1 MKSALEQFVSDENQW
16 RALFGHTLIDLDL
29 SAGRKELADL
39 LDYKLSPENLSCDG
53 ELSAG
58 ETSRRHSY
66 YSRVAQ
72 QLKQLDPSVEFYEY
86 E

>member
-29 SAGRKELADL
+29 SSGRQELADL
-39 LDYKLSPENLSCDG
+39 LDSKLSPENLSCDG
-53 ELSAG
+53 ELGRSAID
-58 ETSRRHSY
+58 RRYRY
-66 YSRVAQ
+66 YSAVAQ
-72 QLKQLDPSVEFYEY
+72 QLKQLDPFVEFYEY